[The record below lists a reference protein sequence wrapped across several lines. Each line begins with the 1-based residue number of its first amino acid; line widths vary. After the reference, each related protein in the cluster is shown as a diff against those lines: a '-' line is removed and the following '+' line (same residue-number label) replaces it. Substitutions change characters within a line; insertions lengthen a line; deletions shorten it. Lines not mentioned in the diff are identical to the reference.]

1 MKLLIYCDP
10 LGTHSKISLKKYSPE
25 DIFVWENDSRHVY
38 TINQIN
44 AKINVIADLDFV
56 KHMHFSETIANPP
69 YLKNLHLE
77 FLLKALKISDSVR
90 IIHPAGWLFRSGRDI
105 ERKVKE
111 ALKGRVKKL
120 TLFNGNTVFEGA
132 EFDCPLVITEA
143 VESHEGPIEVH
154 YKSSGKTY
162 YINSLNEM
170 PSGFWEPT
178 ESMLDIVKKYQ
189 ELTEFVCLNDLV
201 TKKFNPSGNRV
212 FVQPPRTCGHAKT
225 NNPETFCTADFY
237 TFFYRNSDI
246 WTLKEKE
253 PCYSLNNQEEAES
266 LVSYMK
272 TKFAR
277 FGLAIHKISRD
288 SYLSRYLSNV
298 PIPPLDRQW
307 TEESIMEHYCMTPEQ
322 VEFINNFIPDYYE
335 KEQAQ

>member
-1 MKLLIYCDP
+1 MKLLICGDP
-10 LGTHSKISLKKYSPE
+10 LGTHSMISLKKHAPE
-25 DIFVWENDSRHVY
+25 DICVWENDSRHIY
-38 TINQIN
+38 TINQISD
-44 AKINVIADLDFV
+44 KIKVTSDFNSLDN
-56 KHMHFSETIANPP
+56 MHFSETIGNPP

-77 FLLKALKISDSVR
+77 FLLKALEISDSVK

-120 TLFNGNTVFEGA
+120 TLFNGNTTFKGA

-143 VESHEGPIEVH
+143 DKSYEGKIEVH
-154 YKSSGKTY
+154 YKSSGNTY
-162 YINSLNEM
+162 YINSLEEM
-170 PSGFWEPT
+170 PFGFWEPT
-178 ESMLDIVKKYQ
+178 EPMLDLVKKYQ
-189 ELTEFVCLNDLV
+189 ELTEHVCLNDLK
-201 TKKFNPSGNRV
+201 TNKFNPSGNRV

-225 NNPETFCTADFY
+225 KDPKTFCTVDFY

-246 WTLKEKE
+246 WTLKKNE
-253 PCYSLNNQEEAES
+253 PCYSLNSKEEAES
-266 LVSYMK
+266 LVSYLK

-277 FGLAIHKISRD
+277 FGLAINKISRD

-307 TEESIMEHYCMTPEQ
+307 TEESIMEHYNMTPEQ
-322 VEFINNFIPDYYE
+322 VEFINNFIPNYYE
-335 KEQAQ
+335 KKQAQ